1 MVEAR
6 DKSRGLRKRRKG
18 VVVSKSGDKSV
29 VVKVDRRVRHPL
41 YEKVMR
47 RSKNFHAHDEA
58 NTAKVGDMVMIS
70 EARPISK
77 LKRWRVLEIL
87 PTGRANAGADAQ

>member
-6 DKSRGLRKRRKG
+6 DNSRGLRKRRKG

-77 LKRWRVLEIL
+77 L
-87 PTGRANAGADAQ
+87 PRAKPNIVNV

>member
-6 DKSRGLRKRRKG
+6 DNSRGLRKRRKG

-47 RSKNFHAHDEA
+47 RSKNFHSHDEA

>member
-6 DKSRGLRKRRKG
+6 DNSRGLRKRRKG

-58 NTAKVGDMVMIS
+58 NTAKVGDIVMIS
-70 EARPISK
+70 EARPISR
-77 LKRWRVLEIL
+77 LKRWRVVEIL
-87 PTGRANAGADAQ
+87 PTGRANAGADA

>member
-6 DKSRGLRKRRKG
+6 DNSRGLRKRRKG

-87 PTGRANAGADAQ
+87 PT

>member
-6 DKSRGLRKRRKG
+6 DNSRGLRKCRKG

>member
-6 DKSRGLRKRRKG
+6 DNSRGLRKRRKG